1 MELSRVFCVAPT
13 TSHSHCYGE
22 RGSVATSAALIIAT
36 SVGQDPLRR
45 FPNETTGGS
54 RGAASAAN
62 GRSRKER
69 VSLASCPIS
78 LPRPH
83 PASSEFAADAARPA
97 QTTSRPAPANTR
109 STRIPHAIFLDI
121 DGTLLDIAP
130 TPLEVKV
137 SDALRGTLASLSEHF
152 DGAIA
157 FVSGRPIAEMDRL
170 FDPLR
175 LAAVGGHGAEIRFA
189 PDGDIR
195 RSEIATLDEDLR
207 AEFSRI
213 GRIGDGVI
221 VEDKGYSLAIHYR
234 LAPHLGGEIMKGVTA
249 VCKSDRCER
258 ARNSSRQGRDRDQ
271 ARRLRQGHRPA
282 RDDERAAIHRAQA
295 DLCRR
300 RRHRQRRLRGAC
312 RISPA
317 PAFRSAASCP
327 ARASISTDRRTC
339 AAGCGT

>member
-1 MELSRVFCVAPT
+1 MP
-13 TSHSHCYGE
+13 
-22 RGSVATSAALIIAT
+22 
-36 SVGQDPLRR
+36 D
-45 FPNETTGGS
+45 
-54 RGAASAAN
+54 
-62 GRSRKER
+62 
-69 VSLASCPIS
+69 SLAKTS
-78 LPRPH
+78 LSTASPDSRAFSVDTAPPAKPRPDQL
-83 PASSEFAADAARPA
+83 PPNPIDPR
-97 QTTSRPAPANTR
+97 TN
-109 STRIPHAIFLDI
+109 AIFLDI

-137 SDALRGTLASLSEHF
+137 SDALRATLASLSRIF

-189 PDGDIR
+189 PDSEIR

-249 VCKSDRCER
+249 VCKSDRCDSLEILPGKAVVEIKPGGYDKGTGLREMMSVPPFTGRKPIFIGDDVTDNAAFAALQDFGGTGFSVGGVVPGTSFNFDGPQDVRGWLRHLSEER
-258 ARNSSRQGRDRDQ
+258 R
-271 ARRLRQGHRPA
+271 
-282 RDDERAAIHRAQA
+282 
-295 DLCRR
+295 
-300 RRHRQRRLRGAC
+300 
-312 RISPA
+312 
-317 PAFRSAASCP
+317 
-327 ARASISTDRRTC
+327 
-339 AAGCGT
+339 